1 MLLGQAFNN
10 ISYARR
16 FNALKQFTVL
26 EIPGK
31 RSNSLKKK
39 RRYLLKKHN
48 FYLMKN
54 VSRLSL
60 ELPKVKKTSKDVFS
74 AVTNKQQPFRRGP
87 YWDTNII
94 RVVDRMSRWCSPIVT
109 GNIHRNQANNNT
121 KINIGQFQGYQVKSC
136 HSKVMPPNKISLS
149 YRQFFN
155 VRRVHPLV
163 RALSPIN
170 PVPKVPLSGILKLF
184 YSNWAKLTQ
193 DLNIL
198 NIVQEFEIPFLEN
211 PVQRKSPNYSVLNQ
225 EQSKLVK
232 EELKKIFLKGAIK
245 PLS

>member
-1 MLLGQAFNN
+1 
-10 ISYARR
+10 
-16 FNALKQFTVL
+16 
-26 EIPGK
+26 
-31 RSNSLKKK
+31 
-39 RRYLLKKHN
+39 
-48 FYLMKN
+48 
-54 VSRLSL
+54 
-60 ELPKVKKTSKDVFS
+60 
-74 AVTNKQQPFRRGP
+74 
-87 YWDTNII
+87 
-94 RVVDRMSRWCSPIVT
+94 MSRWCSPIVT
-109 GNIHRNQANNNT
+109 GNIHGNQASNNT

-136 HSKVMPPNKISLS
+136 HSKVMPPNKIFLS
-149 YRQFFN
+149 YPQFFN

-170 PVPKVPLSGILKLF
+170 PIPKVPLSGILKLF

-232 EELKKIFLKGAIK
+232 EEVKKIFLKGAINQYHHAK
-245 PLS
+245 TSISARVGAKDQ